1 MMLQCYISAV
11 SATLTPQ
18 SLNAY
23 VTVQY
28 NYEFIYMYYKLRTLP
43 FSELLAISHPAS
55 PKSQYVTHTYKVTTV
70 MSAIQYILKRSCTKI
85 QIILIQ

>member
-43 FSELLAISHPAS
+43 FSELLAI
-55 PKSQYVTHTYKVTTV
+55 
-70 MSAIQYILKRSCTKI
+70 
-85 QIILIQ
+85 